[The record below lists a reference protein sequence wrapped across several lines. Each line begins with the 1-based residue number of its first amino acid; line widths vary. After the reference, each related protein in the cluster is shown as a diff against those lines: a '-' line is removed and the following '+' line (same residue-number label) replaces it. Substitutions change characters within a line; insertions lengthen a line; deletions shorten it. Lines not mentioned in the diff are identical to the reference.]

1 MKKVIA
7 SVLSLAMVAALATGC
22 DEGNKPS
29 DPTASQEPGVT
40 QGSDASVS
48 DAPTTTAKRT
58 MTFGTGA
65 EKINL
70 WSFTD
75 EIPKMVG
82 QYVKQVPAF
91 GEKYTI
97 ECTIIATAA
106 TWLLT
111 CMQLRQLSSSS
122 IHRVTWLSSQLLT
135 RISASM

>member
-1 MKKVIA
+1 
-7 SVLSLAMVAALATGC
+7 MVAALATGC

-40 QGSDASVS
+40 QGPDASVS
-48 DAPTTTAKRT
+48 DEPTTTAKRT
-58 MTFGTGA
+58 MTFGTGS

-91 GEKYTI
+91 GSGN
-97 ECTIIATAA
+97 
-106 TWLLT
+106 
-111 CMQLRQLSSSS
+111 SS
-122 IHRVTWLSSQLLT
+122 
-135 RISASM
+135 